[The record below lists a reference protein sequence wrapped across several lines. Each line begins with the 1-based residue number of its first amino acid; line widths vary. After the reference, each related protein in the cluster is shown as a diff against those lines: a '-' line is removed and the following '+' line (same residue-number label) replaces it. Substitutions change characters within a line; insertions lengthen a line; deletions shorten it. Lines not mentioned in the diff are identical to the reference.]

1 MTSPER
7 PAFLI
12 DENTA
17 PRLAAALLREA
28 PDIRVCVVGQDPAP
42 PRGTPDLQLL
52 RWIETTGC
60 LLVTSNRLF
69 RRLTG

>member
-28 PDIRVCVVGQDPAP
+28 PDLRVYVVGQDPAP
-42 PRGTPDLQLL
+42 PRGTPDAELL

-60 LLVTSNRLF
+60 LPVTQLLF
-69 RRLTG
+69 SCSDV